1 MADFDIEKLLK
12 QISELE
18 AELKIAKKYGLVWDK
33 EKTKEEVV
41 AQCEKYIPILTQDKT
56 RKIINRGNNNILIE
70 GDNYHI
76 LTSLNFVLKD
86 RVDAIYIDPP
96 YNTGN
101 KDFVYNDRYIDSD
114 DGYLHSKWLSFMQK
128 RLQLAR
134 ELLKDDGIIFISIDD
149 IEFANLKL
157 LCDSVFSESC
167 FVSTITVEISKTQ
180 GMKVKSAQDGQ
191 IVKNHEYILVYC
203 KTRNSIINRKCL
215 YDSAEP
221 YDGHFDILLDSQLN
235 QRNLFDYFKTSA
247 KYSSLFKKYSLSINK
262 TGLFKLLGIDKDF
275 KKEFFEKISKNLY
288 RKSMI
293 SSTEIQNLDLEVG
306 KAIEYNGY
314 ILIKNSAGTVEQLQ
328 SFYDTLHFSDD
339 YNPEF
344 TRCTIR
350 GALWKGFYSDMM
362 NVAKEG
368 SVEFKNGKKPKR
380 LIKQLFKWV
389 NRPNGLYLDFFAG
402 SGTTGES
409 VLDLNKED
417 GGNRRF
423 IVCTNNENGICENVT
438 YPRLKTV
445 ITGNRSDGSRYSDG
459 HQANLYY
466 FKTDFIKDEINTE
479 QAKYNLVEKLDALL
493 CITENV
499 LDEKERNDYSSHFAS
514 GNKHLFI
521 YNDYYNAQKFE
532 EFKSRVLA
540 TKGEKIVYVYSS
552 DNNVDETLIDSVDVV
567 LKPIPSKIYEI
578 YKEIVEDIKRGD

>member
-1 MADFDIEKLLK
+1 MGDFDIEKLLK
-12 QISELE
+12 QIRELE
-18 AELKIAKKYGLVWDK
+18 AELKTAKKYGLVWDK
-33 EKTKEEVV
+33 ENTKEEVV

-56 RKIINRGNNNILIE
+56 RKIINRGNNNILVE

-86 RVDAIYIDPP
+86 SVDAVYIDPP

-128 RLQLAR
+128 RLQLAK

-203 KTRNSIINRKCL
+203 KTRNPIINRKCL

-235 QRNLFDYFKTSA
+235 QSNLFDYFKTSA

-262 TGLFKLLGIDKDF
+262 TGLIKLLEIDKDF
-275 KKEFFEKISKNLY
+275 KKDFFEKISKNLY

-306 KAIEYNGY
+306 
-314 ILIKNSAGTVEQLQ
+314 V
-328 SFYDTLHFSDD
+328 
-339 YNPEF
+339 
-344 TRCTIR
+344 
-350 GALWKGFYSDMM
+350 
-362 NVAKEG
+362 
-368 SVEFKNGKKPKR
+368 
-380 LIKQLFKWV
+380 
-389 NRPNGLYLDFFAG
+389 
-402 SGTTGES
+402 SGTLKITNYGEII
-409 VLDLNKED
+409 
-417 GGNRRF
+417 F
-423 IVCTNNENGICENVT
+423 TI
-438 YPRLKTV
+438 
-445 ITGNRSDGSRYSDG
+445 
-459 HQANLYY
+459 
-466 FKTDFIKDEINTE
+466 F
-479 QAKYNLVEKLDALL
+479 
-493 CITENV
+493 
-499 LDEKERNDYSSHFAS
+499 
-514 GNKHLFI
+514 
-521 YNDYYNAQKFE
+521 
-532 EFKSRVLA
+532 
-540 TKGEKIVYVYSS
+540 GEC
-552 DNNVDETLIDSVDVV
+552 
-567 LKPIPSKIYEI
+567 
-578 YKEIVEDIKRGD
+578 